1 MFDNIGFGELL
12 VIALF
17 ILIFFGPKKIP
28 DIARSLGKAIREFR
42 KAMQDVQSEFQSVT
56 GIDIDSEIS
65 SPSAQPEIE
74 KPKELDDLKFVKDE
88 NLDEKK
94 IDDVNLS
101 LEEKEVRKD
110 KSQRKSKKAR
120 TTRKVSGR
128 AKTKSKRK

>member
-65 SPSAQPEIE
+65 SPGAQPEIE

-94 IDDVNLS
+94 VDDVNLS

-128 AKTKSKRK
+128 AKTKSKWK

>member
-94 IDDVNLS
+94 VDDVIS
-101 LEEKEVRKD
+101 LEKKEVRKD

>member
-88 NLDEKK
+88 KK
-94 IDDVNLS
+94 VDDVNLS

>member
-94 IDDVNLS
+94 ADDVNLS
-101 LEEKEVRKD
+101 LEEKEVQKD

>member
-94 IDDVNLS
+94 VDDVNLS

-128 AKTKSKRK
+128 AKTKSKWK

>member
-74 KPKELDDLKFVKDE
+74 KPKELDDLKFVKGE

-94 IDDVNLS
+94 VDDVNLS
-101 LEEKEVRKD
+101 LEEKEFRKD

>member
-94 IDDVNLS
+94 VDDVNLS

>member
-94 IDDVNLS
+94 VDDVNLS

-110 KSQRKSKKAR
+110 KSQMKSKKAR

>member
-94 IDDVNLS
+94 VDDVNLN

-110 KSQRKSKKAR
+110 KSQRKLKKAR

>member
-94 IDDVNLS
+94 VDDVNLS
-101 LEEKEVRKD
+101 LEKKEVRKD

>member
-1 MFDNIGFGELL
+1 MLDNIGFGELL

-94 IDDVNLS
+94 VDDVNLS

>member
-94 IDDVNLS
+94 VDDVNLN

>member
-28 DIARSLGKAIREFR
+28 DIARSLGKAIREFK

-65 SPSAQPEIE
+65 SPNAQPEIE
-74 KPKELDDLKFVKDE
+74 KPKELDDLKFAKDT
-88 NLDEKK
+88 NLGEKK
-94 IDDVNLS
+94 VDGVNLS
-101 LEEKEVRKD
+101 FEEKDIRKN
-110 KSQRKSKKAR
+110 KSLRKSRRAKVSK
-120 TTRKVSGR
+120 KVSGR
-128 AKTKSKRK
+128 VKTKSKRK

>member
-28 DIARSLGKAIREFR
+28 DIARSLGKAIREFK

-65 SPSAQPEIE
+65 SPNAQPEIE
-74 KPKELDDLKFVKDE
+74 KPKELDDLKFAKDT
-88 NLDEKK
+88 NLGEKK
-94 IDDVNLS
+94 VDDVNLS
-101 LEEKEVRKD
+101 FEEKDIRKN
-110 KSQRKSKKAR
+110 KSLRKSRRAKVSK
-120 TTRKVSGR
+120 KVSGR
-128 AKTKSKRK
+128 VKTKSKRK

>member
-94 IDDVNLS
+94 VDDVNLS
-101 LEEKEVRKD
+101 LEEKEFRKD

>member
-94 IDDVNLS
+94 VDDVNLS
-101 LEEKEVRKD
+101 LEEKEIRKD